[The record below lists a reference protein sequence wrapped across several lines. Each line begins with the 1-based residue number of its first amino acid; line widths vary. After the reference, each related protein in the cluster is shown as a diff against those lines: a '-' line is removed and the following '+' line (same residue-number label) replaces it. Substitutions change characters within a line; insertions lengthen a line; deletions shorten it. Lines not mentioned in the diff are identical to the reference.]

1 MINRLLKVYILFILY
16 FFFLQNFES
25 EDNDSTDLNKDKD
38 ISSTIQRDIIQSEEL
53 SQSRRES
60 KSEES
65 PAIIIASRPHSS
77 SEISNY
83 IENRLETSTQIEENL
98 RVTHLL

>member
-1 MINRLLKVYILFILY
+1 MINKLLKVYILFILY
-16 FFFLQNFES
+16 FFLQNFES

-53 SQSRRES
+53 NQSRRES

>member
-1 MINRLLKVYILFILY
+1 MINKLLKVYILFILY
-16 FFFLQNFES
+16 FFLQNFES

>member
-1 MINRLLKVYILFILY
+1 MNRILRVYILFILY
-16 FFFLQNFES
+16 FFLQTFEF
-25 EDNDSTDLNKDKD
+25 EDNDSIDLNKNKA
-38 ISSTIQRDIIQSEEL
+38 ISSTIQHDIIQSEEL
-53 SQSRRES
+53 NQSRRES

-77 SEISNY
+77 TEISNY
-83 IENRLETSTQIEENL
+83 IENRLETSTQIEVNDNL